1 MNRIIMSNA
10 VKYADVILPLPIRGS
25 FTYLVA
31 INLDLDI
38 GQRVVVQFGSR
49 KLYTAIVLK
58 IHNEKP
64 KEYDAKELLAILDEK
79 PIINEKQLQFWLWI
93 AEYYMCN
100 LGDVMN
106 AALPSSFKLASESK
120 VIIHTDFDGDLE
132 GLSEKE
138 TTIVNALLRQEE
150 LLVQEIIPLINN
162 KNVFTIINEMIR
174 KEIVLIKEDL
184 HDKYKEKIIRIVEL
198 VDENLQIKLT
208 EKQKKLCLR
217 FSDLKIKFPKKK
229 WTVPDL
235 LKKVKVSRGV
245 LDALVKKGV
254 FKIELQSISRLLS
267 AYKKTEPSK
276 KLTKPQLKAYGHI
289 KEGFKEKKV
298 CLLHGVTSSGKTEI
312 YIKLIEEQ
320 LAKGKQVL
328 YLLPEIALTTQIINR
343 LRKYFGN
350 KVGVTHSH
358 LNNFERVE
366 VWKAVQEQ
374 DKEKVQYPI
383 MLGARSA
390 LFLPY
395 DNLGLIIVDEEHDP
409 SYKQHQP
416 APRYH
421 ARDAAIYLA
430 NIHNTPL
437 LLGSATPA
445 LESYYN
451 ATERK
456 YNLVELNSR
465 YQDLKL
471 PKIECVD
478 IRKAHLKKKMQAQF
492 TPELLDEIKE
502 TIANGKQVILFQN
515 RRGYSP
521 VLSCA
526 TCAFTPNCK
535 HCDVSLTYHKWQ
547 NQIKCH
553 YCGFAENLPT
563 ICPSCNATDFSS
575 KGFGTEQ
582 IQESLNTLLPEATIS
597 RMDYDTTRKK
607 FAHQEIIREFEQGR
621 IDILVGTQMVTKGLD
636 FDNVAVV
643 GILNADNMLH
653 YPDFRAYERAFQ
665 LMMQVAGRAGRKGKQ
680 GKVLLQTYDDT
691 HGVIQFLKAHDFKHF
706 YTEQIAERKL
716 FNYPPFS
723 RIIGITLKHK
733 DKNRLDKAA
742 NQLATQLRK
751 SFGHRVLGPE
761 YPSISRIRNYYHKDI
776 LLKIEQKASVKKA
789 KTFLATIIKKLQEQK
804 DFRSVRIIL
813 DVDKV

>member
-1 MNRIIMSNA
+1 MTNI
-10 VKYADVILPLPIRGS
+10 VKYVDVILPLPIHGS
-25 FTYLVA
+25 FTYLA
-31 INLDLDI
+31 EIDLDLNI

-49 KLYTAIVLK
+49 KLYTAIVIK
-58 IHNEKP
+58 IHDERP
-64 KEYDAKELLAILDEK
+64 KEYDAKELLAILDEN
-79 PIINEKQLQFWLWI
+79 PIVNEKQLQFWFWI

-120 VIIHTDFDGDLE
+120 VIIHSDFDGDME
-132 GLSEKE
+132 DFSENE
-138 TTIVNALLRQEE
+138 TRIVNALLNQEE

-162 KNVFTIINEMIR
+162 KSVFTIINNMIR

-184 HDKYKEKIIRIVEL
+184 HDKYKEKIIRVVEL
-198 VDENLQIKLT
+198 ADENLQVKLT
-208 EKQKKLCLR
+208 EKQEQLLLDFSTLR
-217 FSDLKIKFPKKK
+217 IRFPKKK

-235 LKKVKVSRGV
+235 LKKTKLSRGV

-254 FKIELQSISRLLS
+254 FKIECQSISRLLRT
-267 AYKKTEPSK
+267 YKEVEISK
-276 KLTKPQLKAYGHI
+276 KLTKPQLKAYDQI
-289 KEGFKEKKV
+289 KEGFKERKV

-320 LAKGKQVL
+320 LAKCKQVL

-343 LRKYFGN
+343 LRKHFGN

-358 LNNFERVE
+358 LNNSERVE
-366 VWKAVQEQ
+366 VWKAVQEK

-383 MLGARSA
+383 MLGARSS

-416 APRYH
+416 TPRYH

-430 NIHNTPL
+430 NIHNSSL

-451 ATERK
+451 AIERK
-456 YNLVELNSR
+456 YHLVELNSR

-471 PKIECVD
+471 PKIECID
-478 IRKAHLKKKMQAQF
+478 IRKAYLKKKMQAQF
-492 TPELLDEIKE
+492 APELLDEIKE

-521 VLSCA
+521 ILSCA

-535 HCDVSLTYHKWQ
+535 YCDVSLTYHKWQ

-553 YCGFAENLPT
+553 YCGFTENLPT
-563 ICPSCNATDFSS
+563 ICPSCNATDFDS

-582 IQESLNTLLPEATIS
+582 VHESLNVLLPEATIN
-597 RMDYDTTRKK
+597 RMDYDTTRRK

-653 YPDFRAYERAFQ
+653 YPDFRAHERAFQ

-691 HGVIQFLKAHDFKHF
+691 HSVIQLLKAHDFKHF
-706 YTEQIAERKL
+706 YREQIAERKL

-723 RIIGITLKHK
+723 RIIGITLKHR
-733 DKNRLDKAA
+733 DKNKLDKAA

-776 LLKIEQKASVKKA
+776 LLKIEIEASVKKA
-789 KTFLATIIKKLQEQK
+789 KTFLTTIIKRLQEQQN
-804 DFRSVRIIL
+804 FRSVRIIL
-813 DVDKV
+813 NVDKI

>member
-1 MNRIIMSNA
+1 MTNI
-10 VKYADVILPLPIRGS
+10 VKYVDVILPLPIHGS
-25 FTYLVA
+25 FTYLA
-31 INLDLDI
+31 EIDLDLNI

-49 KLYTAIVLK
+49 KLYTAIVIK
-58 IHNEKP
+58 IHDERP
-64 KEYDAKELLAILDEK
+64 KEYDAKELLAILDEN
-79 PIINEKQLQFWLWI
+79 PIVNEKQLQFWFWI

-120 VIIHTDFDGDLE
+120 VIIHSDFDGDME
-132 GLSEKE
+132 DFSENE
-138 TTIVNALLRQEE
+138 TRIVNALLNQEE

-162 KNVFTIINEMIR
+162 KSIFTIINNMIR

-184 HDKYKEKIIRIVEL
+184 HDKYKEKIIRVVEL
-198 VDENLQIKLT
+198 ADENLQVKLT
-208 EKQKKLCLR
+208 EKQEQLLLDFSTLR
-217 FSDLKIKFPKKK
+217 IKFPKKK
-229 WTVPDL
+229 WTVSDL
-235 LKKVKVSRGV
+235 LKKTKVSRGV
-245 LDALVKKGV
+245 LIALVKKGV
-254 FKIELQSISRLLS
+254 LKIERQSISRLLRT
-267 AYKKTEPSK
+267 YKEVEISK
-276 KLTKPQLKAYGHI
+276 KLTKPQLKAYDQI
-289 KEGFKEKKV
+289 KEGFKERKV

-320 LAKGKQVL
+320 LAKCKQVL

-343 LRKYFGN
+343 LRKHFGN

-358 LNNFERVE
+358 LNNSERVE
-366 VWKAVQEQ
+366 VWKAVQEK

-383 MLGARSA
+383 MLGARSS

-416 APRYH
+416 TPRYH

-430 NIHNTPL
+430 NIHNSSL

-451 ATERK
+451 AIERK
-456 YNLVELNSR
+456 YHLVELNSR

-471 PKIECVD
+471 PKIECID
-478 IRKAHLKKKMQAQF
+478 IRKAYLKKKMQAQF
-492 TPELLDEIKE
+492 APELLDEIKE

-521 VLSCA
+521 ILSCV

-535 HCDVSLTYHKWQ
+535 YCDVSLTYHKWQ
-547 NQIKCH
+547 NKIKCH
-553 YCGFAENLPT
+553 YCGFTENLPT
-563 ICPSCNATDFSS
+563 ICPSCNATDFDS

-582 IQESLNTLLPEATIS
+582 VHESLNVLLPEATIN
-597 RMDYDTTRKK
+597 RMDYDTTRRK

-653 YPDFRAYERAFQ
+653 YPDFRAHERAFQ

-691 HGVIQFLKAHDFKHF
+691 HSVIQLLKAHDFKHF
-706 YTEQIAERKL
+706 YREQIAERKL

-723 RIIGITLKHK
+723 RIIGITLKHR
-733 DKNRLDKAA
+733 DKNKLDKAA

-776 LLKIEQKASVKKA
+776 LLKIEIEASVKKA
-789 KTFLATIIKKLQEQK
+789 KTFLTTIIKRLKEQQ

-813 DVDKV
+813 NVDKI

>member
-1 MNRIIMSNA
+1 MGNRS
-10 VKYADVILPLPIRGS
+10 KYVDVILPLPVKGS
-25 FTYLVA
+25 FTYAVPSDS
-31 INLDLDI
+31 DLCI
-38 GQRVVVQFGSR
+38 GQRVVMQFGSR
-49 KLYTAIVLK
+49 KLYTAIVLN
-58 IHNEKP
+58 IHHEKP
-64 KEYDAKELLAILDEK
+64 KEYEVKEVLAIMDEK
-79 PIINEKQLQFWLWI
+79 PIVNGKQLQFWQWI
-93 AEYYMCN
+93 AGYYMCN

-120 VIIHTDFDGDLE
+120 IIIHTDYDGDLE
-132 GLSEKE
+132 NLSENE
-138 TTIVNALLRQEE
+138 TAIVNALLHQEE

-162 KNVFTIINEMIR
+162 KSVFTIINEMIQ
-174 KEIVLIKEDL
+174 KEIVLVKEDL
-184 HDKYKEKIIRIVEL
+184 HDKYKEKIIRIIAL
-198 VDENLQIKLT
+198 VDENLQVKLT
-208 EKQKKLCLR
+208 EKQEQLLLH
-217 FSDLKIKFPKKK
+217 FTDLKIKFPKKK

-235 LKKVKVSRGV
+235 LKKAKVSRSV

-254 FKIELQSISRLLS
+254 FKIETQSISRLLND
-267 AYKKTEPSK
+267 YKKTNLSK
-276 KLTKPQLKAYGHI
+276 DLTSAQQRAYSQI
-289 KEGFKEKKV
+289 KEGFNKKKV

-312 YIKLIEEQ
+312 YIKLIQEQ

-343 LRKYFGN
+343 LRKHFGN

-358 LNNFERVE
+358 LNNSERVE
-366 VWKAVQEQ
+366 VWKAVQEK
-374 DKEKVQYPI
+374 DKKKAQYPI

-390 LFLPY
+390 LFLPF

-451 ATERK
+451 ATEGK

-465 YQDLKL
+465 YQDLEL

-478 IRKAHLKKKMQAQF
+478 IRKAHLKKQMKAQF
-492 TPELLDEIKE
+492 SPKLLDKIKA

-521 VLSCA
+521 ALSCSS
-526 TCAFTPNCK
+526 CAFTPNCK
-535 HCDVSLTYHKWQ
+535 HCDVSLTFHKWQ

-553 YCGFAENLPT
+553 YCGYAENIPEN
-563 ICPSCNATDFSS
+563 CPECNANDFDS

-582 IQESLNTLLPEATIS
+582 IQESLNALLPEANIS

-607 FAHQEIIREFEQGR
+607 YAHQKIIREFEQGR
-621 IDILVGTQMVTKGLD
+621 IDVLVGTQMVTKGLD

-665 LMMQVAGRAGRKGKQ
+665 LMMQVAGRAGRKGQQ
-680 GKVLLQTYDDT
+680 GKVLLQTYDET
-691 HGVIQFLKAHDFKHF
+691 HGVIQLLKAHDFKQF
-706 YTEQIAERKL
+706 YTEQTDERKL

-723 RIIGITLKHK
+723 RLIAITLKHK
-733 DKNRLDKAA
+733 DKKRLDKAA

-761 YPSISRIRNYYHKDI
+761 YPAISRIRNYFHKYI
-776 LLKIEQKASVKKA
+776 LLKIEQDVSVKKA
-789 KTFLATIIKKLQEQK
+789 KTILNIIIENLQEQK
-804 DFRSVRIIL
+804 DFRSVRVIL
-813 DVDKV
+813 DVDPV

>member
-1 MNRIIMSNA
+1 MTNI
-10 VKYADVILPLPIRGS
+10 VKYVDVILPLPIHGS
-25 FTYLVA
+25 FTYLA
-31 INLDLDI
+31 EIDLDLNI

-49 KLYTAIVLK
+49 KLYTAIVIK
-58 IHNEKP
+58 IHDERP
-64 KEYDAKELLAILDEK
+64 KEYDAKELLAILDEN
-79 PIINEKQLQFWLWI
+79 PIVNEKQLQFWFWI

-120 VIIHTDFDGDLE
+120 VIIHSDFDGDME
-132 GLSEKE
+132 DFSENE
-138 TTIVNALLRQEE
+138 TRIVNALLNQEE

-162 KNVFTIINEMIR
+162 KSIFTIINNMIR

-184 HDKYKEKIIRIVEL
+184 HDKYKEKIIRVVEL
-198 VDENLQIKLT
+198 ADENLQVKLT
-208 EKQKKLCLR
+208 EKQEQLLLDFSTLR
-217 FSDLKIKFPKKK
+217 IKFPKKK
-229 WTVPDL
+229 WTVSDL
-235 LKKVKVSRGV
+235 LKKTKVSRGV
-245 LDALVKKGV
+245 LIALVKKGV
-254 FKIELQSISRLLS
+254 LKIERQSISRLLRT
-267 AYKKTEPSK
+267 YKEVEISK
-276 KLTKPQLKAYGHI
+276 KLTKPQLKAYDQI
-289 KEGFKEKKV
+289 KEGFKERKV

-320 LAKGKQVL
+320 LAKCKQVL

-343 LRKYFGN
+343 LRKHFGN

-358 LNNFERVE
+358 LNNSERVE
-366 VWKAVQEQ
+366 VWKAVQEK

-383 MLGARSA
+383 MLGARSS

-416 APRYH
+416 TPRYH

-430 NIHNTPL
+430 NIHNSSL

-451 ATERK
+451 AIERK
-456 YNLVELNSR
+456 YHLVELNSR

-471 PKIECVD
+471 PKIECID
-478 IRKAHLKKKMQAQF
+478 IRKAYLKKKMQAQF
-492 TPELLDEIKE
+492 APELLDEIKE

-521 VLSCA
+521 ILSCV

-535 HCDVSLTYHKWQ
+535 YCDVSLTYHKWQ
-547 NQIKCH
+547 NKIKCH
-553 YCGFAENLPT
+553 YCGFTENLPT
-563 ICPSCNATDFSS
+563 ICPSCNATDFDS

-582 IQESLNTLLPEATIS
+582 VHESLNVLLPEATIN
-597 RMDYDTTRKK
+597 RMDYDTTRRK

-653 YPDFRAYERAFQ
+653 YPDFRAHERAFQ

-691 HGVIQFLKAHDFKHF
+691 HSVIQLLKAHDFKHF
-706 YTEQIAERKL
+706 YREQIAERKL

-723 RIIGITLKHK
+723 RIIGITLKHR
-733 DKNRLDKAA
+733 DKNKLDKAA

-776 LLKIEQKASVKKA
+776 LLKIEIEASVKKA
-789 KTFLATIIKKLQEQK
+789 KTFLTTIIKRLQEQQN
-804 DFRSVRIIL
+804 FRSVRIIL
-813 DVDKV
+813 NVDKI

>member
-1 MNRIIMSNA
+1 MTKT
-10 VKYADVILPLPIRGS
+10 VKYVDVILPLPIPGS
-25 FTYLVA
+25 FTYLTA
-31 INLDLDI
+31 IDLDLNI
-38 GQRVVVQFGSR
+38 GQRVVVQFRSR
-49 KLYTAIVLK
+49 KLYTAIVIK

-64 KEYDAKELLAILDEK
+64 KEYDAKDILAILDEK
-79 PIINEKQLQFWLWI
+79 PIINEKQLQFWFWI

-120 VIIHTDFDGDLE
+120 VIIHSDFDGDME
-132 GLSEKE
+132 DFSENE
-138 TTIVNALLRQEE
+138 TSIVNALLNQEE

-162 KNVFTIINEMIR
+162 KSVFAIINNMIR

-198 VDENLQIKLT
+198 VDENLQVKLT
-208 EKQKKLCLR
+208 DKQEQLILHFSTLR
-217 FSDLKIKFPKKK
+217 IKFPKKK
-229 WTVPDL
+229 WTVSDL
-235 LKKVKVSRGV
+235 LKKTKVSRGV
-245 LDALVKKGV
+245 LTALVKKGV
-254 FKIELQSISRLLS
+254 FKIERQSISRLLR
-267 AYKKTEPSK
+267 AYKKVETSK
-276 KLTKPQLKAYGHI
+276 KLTKPQLKAYDQI

-320 LAKGKQVL
+320 LAKCKQVL

-343 LRKYFGN
+343 LRKHFGN

-366 VWKAVQEQ
+366 VWKAVQEK

-383 MLGARSA
+383 MLGARSS

-416 APRYH
+416 TPRYH

-430 NIHNTPL
+430 NIHNSSL

-456 YNLVELNSR
+456 YHLVELNSR

-492 TPELLDEIKE
+492 APELLDEIKE

-521 VLSCA
+521 ILSCA

-535 HCDVSLTYHKWQ
+535 YCDVSLTYHKWQ

-553 YCGFAENLPT
+553 YCGFTENLPT
-563 ICPSCNATDFSS
+563 ICPSCHATDFDS

-582 IQESLNTLLPEATIS
+582 VQESLNVLLPEATIS
-597 RMDYDTTRKK
+597 RMDYDTTRRK

-653 YPDFRAYERAFQ
+653 YPDFRAHERAFQ

-691 HGVIQFLKAHDFKHF
+691 HSVIQLLKAHDFKYF
-706 YTEQIAERKL
+706 YSEQISERKS

-723 RIIGITLKHK
+723 RIIGITLKHR
-733 DKNRLDKAA
+733 DKNQLDKAA

-776 LLKIEQKASVKKA
+776 LLKIEVDASVKKA
-789 KTFLATIIKKLQEQK
+789 KTFLTTIIEKLQEQK

-813 DVDKV
+813 DVDKI

>member
-1 MNRIIMSNA
+1 MTKT
-10 VKYADVILPLPIRGS
+10 VKYVDVILPLPIPGS
-25 FTYLVA
+25 FTYLTA
-31 INLDLDI
+31 IDLDLNI
-38 GQRVVVQFGSR
+38 GQRVVVQFRSR
-49 KLYTAIVLK
+49 KLYTAIVIK

-64 KEYDAKELLAILDEK
+64 KEYDAKEVLAILDEK
-79 PIINEKQLQFWLWI
+79 PIINEKQLQFWFWI

-120 VIIHTDFDGDLE
+120 VIIHSDFDGDME
-132 GLSEKE
+132 DFSENE
-138 TTIVNALLRQEE
+138 TSIVNALLNQEE

-162 KNVFTIINEMIR
+162 KSVFAIINNMIR

-198 VDENLQIKLT
+198 VDENLQVKLT
-208 EKQKKLCLR
+208 DKQEQLILHFSTLR
-217 FSDLKIKFPKKK
+217 IKFPKKK
-229 WTVPDL
+229 WTVSDL
-235 LKKVKVSRGV
+235 LKKTKVSRGV
-245 LDALVKKGV
+245 LTALVKKGV
-254 FKIELQSISRLLS
+254 FKIERQSISRLLR
-267 AYKKTEPSK
+267 AYKKVETSK
-276 KLTKPQLKAYGHI
+276 KLTKPQLKAYDQI

-320 LAKGKQVL
+320 LAKCKQVL

-343 LRKYFGN
+343 LRKHFGN

-358 LNNFERVE
+358 LNNSERVE
-366 VWKAVQEQ
+366 VWKAVQEK

-383 MLGARSA
+383 MLGARSS

-430 NIHNTPL
+430 NIHNSSL

-456 YNLVELNSR
+456 YHLVELNSR

-492 TPELLDEIKE
+492 APELLDEIKE

-521 VLSCA
+521 ILSCA

-535 HCDVSLTYHKWQ
+535 YCDVSLTYHKWQ

-553 YCGFAENLPT
+553 YCGFTENLPT
-563 ICPSCNATDFSS
+563 ICPSCHATDFDS

-582 IQESLNTLLPEATIS
+582 VQESLNVLLPEATIS
-597 RMDYDTTRKK
+597 RMDYDTTRRK

-653 YPDFRAYERAFQ
+653 YPDFRAHERAFQ

-691 HGVIQFLKAHDFKHF
+691 HSVIQLLKAHDFKCF
-706 YTEQIAERKL
+706 YSEQISERKS

-723 RIIGITLKHK
+723 RIIGITLKHR
-733 DKNRLDKAA
+733 DKNQLDKAA

-776 LLKIEQKASVKKA
+776 LLKIEVEASVKKA
-789 KTFLATIIKKLQEQK
+789 KTFLTTIIEKLQEQK

-813 DVDKV
+813 DVDKI

>member
-1 MNRIIMSNA
+1 MTNI
-10 VKYADVILPLPIRGS
+10 VKYVDVILPLPIHGS
-25 FTYLVA
+25 FTYLA
-31 INLDLDI
+31 EIDLDQNI

-49 KLYTAIVLK
+49 KLYTAIVIK
-58 IHNEKP
+58 IHDERP
-64 KEYDAKELLAILDEK
+64 KEYDAKELLAILDEN
-79 PIINEKQLQFWLWI
+79 PIVNEKQLQFWFWI

-120 VIIHTDFDGDLE
+120 VIIHSDFDGDME
-132 GLSEKE
+132 DFSENE
-138 TTIVNALLRQEE
+138 TRIVNALLNQEE

-162 KNVFTIINEMIR
+162 KSVFTIINNMIR

-184 HDKYKEKIIRIVEL
+184 HDKYKEKIIRVVEL
-198 VDENLQIKLT
+198 ADENLQVKLT
-208 EKQKKLCLR
+208 EKQEQLLLDFSTLR
-217 FSDLKIKFPKKK
+217 IKFPKKK
-229 WTVPDL
+229 WTVSDL
-235 LKKVKVSRGV
+235 LKKTKVSRGV
-245 LDALVKKGV
+245 LIALVKKGV
-254 FKIELQSISRLLS
+254 LKIERQSISRLLRT
-267 AYKKTEPSK
+267 YKEVEISK
-276 KLTKPQLKAYGHI
+276 KLTKPQLKAYDQI
-289 KEGFKEKKV
+289 KEGFKERKV

-320 LAKGKQVL
+320 LAKCKQVL

-343 LRKYFGN
+343 LRKHFGN

-358 LNNFERVE
+358 LNNSERVE
-366 VWKAVQEQ
+366 VWKAVQEK

-383 MLGARSA
+383 MLGARSS

-416 APRYH
+416 TPRYH

-430 NIHNTPL
+430 NIHNSSL

-451 ATERK
+451 AIERK
-456 YNLVELNSR
+456 YHLVELNSR

-471 PKIECVD
+471 PKIECID
-478 IRKAHLKKKMQAQF
+478 IRKAYLKKKMQAQF
-492 TPELLDEIKE
+492 APELLDEIKE

-521 VLSCA
+521 ILSCV

-535 HCDVSLTYHKWQ
+535 YCDVSLTYHKWQ
-547 NQIKCH
+547 NKIKCH
-553 YCGFAENLPT
+553 YCGFTENLPT
-563 ICPSCNATDFSS
+563 ICPSCNATDFDS

-582 IQESLNTLLPEATIS
+582 VHESLNVLLPEATIN
-597 RMDYDTTRKK
+597 RMDYDTTRRK

-653 YPDFRAYERAFQ
+653 YPDFRAHERAFQ

-691 HGVIQFLKAHDFKHF
+691 HSVIQLLKAHDFKHF
-706 YTEQIAERKL
+706 YREQIAERKL

-723 RIIGITLKHK
+723 RIIGITLKHR
-733 DKNRLDKAA
+733 DKNKLDKAA

-776 LLKIEQKASVKKA
+776 LLKIEIEASVKKA
-789 KTFLATIIKKLQEQK
+789 KTFLTTIIKRLQEQQN
-804 DFRSVRIIL
+804 FRSVRIIL
-813 DVDKV
+813 NVDKI